1 MDDTENA
8 IESGGGKTYDDGMG
22 PRVDKL
28 EQDVATIAA
37 DVGVLKSDVG
47 VLKNDVSALKTDVSV
62 LKTDVSVLKTD
73 VAVLKTDVTVLKTDV
88 AVLKTD
94 VSHFKETYATKA
106 DLHEALHALTWK
118 IIGAMGLMCAAVF
131 WIARNVAPPD
141 RPTAPVAPIVQQK

>member
-1 MDDTENA
+1 MDETEKSV
-8 IESGGGKTYDDGMG
+8 ESGDGETYDDGMG

-28 EQDVATIAA
+28 EQDVANIAA
-37 DVGVLKSDVG
+37 DVGVLK
-47 VLKNDVSALKTDVSV
+47 TDVSV
-62 LKTDVSVLKTD
+62 LKADVSVLKTD
-73 VAVLKTDVTVLKTDV
+73 VAVLKSDVTVLKTDV

-131 WIARNVAPPD
+131 WIARNVAPPE

>member
-1 MDDTENA
+1 MDDTEKT
-8 IESGGGKTYDDGMG
+8 IESGSGGTYDEGMG

-37 DVGVLKSDVG
+37 DVGVLKSDV
-47 VLKNDVSALKTDVSV
+47 A
-62 LKTDVSVLKTD
+62 VLKTD
-73 VAVLKTDVTVLKTDV
+73 VAVLKTDV

-131 WIARNVAPPD
+131 WIARHVAPPE
-141 RPTAPVAPIVQQK
+141 RPMAPVAPIVQQK